1 MQLKVKTRGGEEEQS
16 DVEIKKQQKAKE
28 KQVKESIDYLLHYN
42 YKNPVVAKNLY
53 INLSTLIKGYREEAS
68 QRKKFQ
74 KKYENSLSEF
84 YGCQA
89 IARRN
94 TGRYKFACDYIANH
108 VYQGQSG
115 CEFEKTIQKYT
126 GMENFKC
133 TKSNNENADCA
144 TCVFQSIERADIE
157 SSIID
162 KFI

>member
-1 MQLKVKTRGGEEEQS
+1 MKFKFKTKGGEEVQS
-16 DVEIKKQQKAKE
+16 DVEFKKQQKAKE

-94 TGRYKFACDYIANH
+94 TGRYKFACDYIDKH
-108 VYQGQSG
+108 IYKGQSG
-115 CEFEKTIQKYT
+115 CEFASTIKKYS
-126 GMENFKC
+126 GMENFVCPKQKGEEIEC
-133 TKSNNENADCA
+133 KDCIFHNIEKADLE
-144 TCVFQSIERADIE
+144 T
-157 SSIID
+157 SIID
-162 KFI
+162 KFM